1 MARQTVGMDTR
12 AAADRFARTWEDAWR
27 RHDVDTVATLY
38 AEDCVHRSM
47 PFRPVHAGRAAVV
60 DYVRWA
66 FSTEDTTEV
75 RFGRPIV
82 DGDLALVEYWATSVE
97 HDGERPVT
105 LAGCGLLRF
114 DPDGLVVEARDY
126 WHVADGHRPPTGS
139 LFFPSQP

>member
-1 MARQTVGMDTR
+1 MDTR

-75 RFGRPIV
+75 AQYSTRARSPSTIGRPKR
-82 DGDLALVEYWATSVE
+82 TSV
-97 HDGERPVT
+97 VSS
-105 LAGCGLLRF
+105 
-114 DPDGLVVEARDY
+114 VEKA
-126 WHVADGHRPPTGS
+126 HRT
-139 LFFPSQP
+139 